1 MDGGEMRVP
10 RAAVL
15 AAIAFAL
22 SGCGAEPD
30 VTRAPNECAANL
42 FPTFNAKIM
51 AQCVDVCR
59 KCDHG
64 TPTSCTTS
72 CTLKGA
78 R

>member
-1 MDGGEMRVP
+1 MGDSERRVQ

-22 SGCGAEPD
+22 SGCGPEPE
-30 VTRAPNECAANL
+30 VTRAPNECVVNL
-42 FPTFNAKIM
+42 FPTYDAKVM